1 MHQNLVLG
9 FGGTNGT
16 LKLAL
21 VGPQHNELL
30 KSNLFMNG
38 RTFPCASIGSG
49 LGNVLV
55 RSWSTNWAKNTKLAF
70 TKSSLGFWL
79 PIKRN

>member
-21 VGPQHNELL
+21 DGPQHNELL

-55 RSWSTNWAKNTKLAF
+55 RS
-70 TKSSLGFWL
+70 
-79 PIKRN
+79 

>member
-9 FGGTNGT
+9 VRGTNGT
-16 LKLAL
+16 LKLVL
-21 VGPQHNELL
+21 VGPQHNEFA

-38 RTFPCASIGSG
+38 RTFPCASIGIG

-55 RSWSTNWAKNTKLAF
+55 IS
-70 TKSSLGFWL
+70 
-79 PIKRN
+79 